1 MPTSRTIQS
10 SVLLKWEN
18 PPSRFSNT
26 GLSITLATLHLQKRE
41 ELSPSSME
49 VTGTSGL
56 VPSPQSEAVASEL
69 QELSLQPAPDPV
81 PLQERKNVLQL
92 KLQQRRTRE
101 ELVSQGIMPPLKSPA
116 AFHEQRR
123 SLERARTE
131 DYLKRK
137 IRCRPERSELVRM
150 HILEETSAE
159 PSLQAKQLQL
169 KRARLADDLNDKI
182 SHRPGPIEL
191 VHKNILS
198 VSCPVHSP
206 LDSPKGTGGESS
218 SLDEDSSDALSPD
231 QPTSHDSPLS
241 AVPQLSPS
249 DVLTQNGDM
258 SPSQFLTQSPPPPPP
273 PPSQVNGSDSSPFP
287 KMTNGMT
294 GTSVNS
300 RTSAGQVKQS
310 QAKSTSERPP
320 QRPKKPKD
328 NKPKVK
334 KLKYHQYIPP
344 DQKADKERPPQMDS
358 SYAKLLQQQQ
368 LFLQLQILSQQ
379 QQHYNYHTILPAPP
393 KPPSEQSPTANS
405 GPSPSRSVPTTTTPT
420 PSSQSGAARQS
431 QTAVGGAKP
440 GTLPANLDEF
450 KVAELKQEL
459 KLRGLTVSGTKNDL
473 IERLRNY
480 QEQNGGTAAVVKN
493 GMSQPSQQGM
503 TSAVSAVTTSPTTT
517 TTPDHQSGE
526 GGFKLAL
533 SSLAHVV
540 PGRVM
545 RFGSTS
551 SSPPVSPTPSERSLA
566 GMSPDETSCNGDMF
580 GEMVSSPLTQLTLHP
595 SPQHPSNVSPLSQ
608 PLSKVKEEIQSSCS
622 LSRPSPAT
630 CQPPEPLPGA
640 ATDLMDKDQ
649 MLQEK
654 DKQIEELTRMLRQK
668 QRLVETLRSQLEQ
681 GKMAGGIVSEK
692 EGTESSRTLSE
703 VKPQTLIK
711 ASAIQPPTLPNGT
724 VVKVKKEVEPEEGM
738 DGITE
743 EAQAKKAAQPMQC
756 SQETLLRLQQ
766 IHRLQVQ
773 QAEQQKQTLQ
783 QSQVQPPKVEEAKSN
798 PQKLQQQKKE
808 AHILLHQQQQLQQ
821 LIIQQTQQKQLQAQQ
836 KLAQQKLAQQK
847 LSQQK
852 LVQQNQLRQ
861 TQGQV
866 QQSQQK
872 NQVQLKQ
879 VQVQIQKPAVNPTQQ
894 RKQLRAQ
901 QRQQQRQQ
909 TTAVTTQQ
917 VTPVFINQQNGT
929 QIHTQAISLD
939 LLKANGTPTLVTDS
953 NGNHYLIALTSNTTD
968 GQNGVSSLAKTNGRI
983 TLQRLQSTPTKLP
996 SSDSQSKEQPEAEPV
1011 SQPIKKGQKAG
1022 LHLDTNGV
1030 PQASLSVTAPPNLQP
1045 FFDDMSDSE
1054 SQNNFSSLKREEVC
1068 PPYDRHTLF
1077 TPPSP
1082 KPNISL
1088 PTQRSKENALNSQQ
1102 MDDLFDILLKSGEI
1116 PGFKANPDP
1125 SLAPLHS
1132 DPPSPSSL
1140 PSQLHLS
1147 PPTPKE
1153 PLVSPQ
1159 PSVGEPCTG
1168 SGRLEDFLESTT
1180 GAPLLGVEPD
1190 GDLTLIDDLHS
1201 QMLSTPSILD
1211 HPPSPMDT
1219 SDLGFSTHS
1228 TGLDFGD
1235 PTLDSMDWLDI
1246 SMVGSASGGR
1256 GGSEGGRGGS
1266 GGAGDGGTSLAPLA
1280 PHTPPSVFSTDFL
1293 DSTDLQ
1299 LHWESCL

>member
-1 MPTSRTIQS
+1 MATPHPH
-10 SVLLKWEN
+10 KGEE
-18 PPSRFSNT
+18 PSPECMVVSGT
-26 GLSITLATLHLQKRE
+26 
-41 ELSPSSME
+41 PSSAQ
-49 VTGTSGL
+49 
-56 VPSPQSEAVASEL
+56 SPQSEAVTSEL
-69 QELSLQPAPDPV
+69 QELTLQPAPSPQ

-169 KRARLADDLNDKI
+169 KRARLADDLNDKL

-198 VSCPVHSP
+198 VTCLQQHSP
-206 LDSPKGTGGESS
+206 EDSPKGESS

-231 QPTSHDSPLS
+231 QLANHDSPLS

-249 DVLTQNGDM
+249 DALAQNGDIA
-258 SPSQFLTQSPPPPPP
+258 PTQFLTQPTPPPAPPAPPALPPPPPP
-273 PPSQVNGSDSSPFP
+273 QVNGSDSPSPP
-287 KMTNGMT
+287 KLTNGTML
-294 GTSVNS
+294 TSTSS
-300 RTSAGQVKQS
+300 RSSAGHTKVRNPPT
-310 QAKSTSERPP
+310 QAKTGSDRPP
-320 QRPKKPKD
+320 HRPKKSKD
-328 NKPKVK
+328 SKPKVK

-358 SYAKLLQQQQ
+358 SYAKLLHQQQ
-368 LFLQLQILSQQ
+368 LFLQLQIISQQ

-393 KPPSEQSPTANS
+393 KPPNEQPLTTSS
-405 GPSPSRSVPTTTTPT
+405 GPSPSHSVPSSTIPA
-420 PSSQSGAARQS
+420 PSSQSATARHS
-431 QTAVGGAKP
+431 HPAMGGAKP
-440 GTLPANLDEF
+440 STLPANLDEF

-459 KLRGLTVSGTKNDL
+459 KLRCLTVSGTKNDL

-480 QEQNGGTAAVVKN
+480 QEQNGGTAAASKN
-493 GMSQPSQQGM
+493 GPFLASQLGAISAAS
-503 TSAVSAVTTSPTTT
+503 TSISSSTTT
-517 TTPDHQSGE
+517 TTPEHLGE

-533 SSLAHVV
+533 ASLAHAV

-551 SSPPVSPTPSERSLA
+551 SSPPMSPTPSERSLA
-566 GMSPDETSCNGDMF
+566 GMSPDETSCSGDMF
-580 GEMVSSPLTQLTLHP
+580 GEMVSSPLTQLTLQQ
-595 SPQHPSNVSPLSQ
+595 SPQSSSSISLLSQ
-608 PLSKVKEEIQSSCS
+608 PLTMVKDEIRSPCS
-622 LSRPSPAT
+622 LSGSPSASG
-630 CQPPEPLPGA
+630 QRPEPLTSSA
-640 ATDLMDKDQ
+640 VDKDQ
-649 MLQEK
+649 MLHEK

-681 GKMAGGIVSEK
+681 GKMPGAILVKKEGSEK
-692 EGTESSRTLSE
+692 SKTMSE
-703 VKPQTLIK
+703 VKLETLIK
-711 ASAIQPPTLPNGT
+711 ASAIQPPTLPNG
-724 VVKVKKEVEPEEGM
+724 VVLRVKKEEDSEEEMEGV
-738 DGITE
+738 TE
-743 EAQAKKAAQPMQC
+743 EAQGKKLLQPMQC

-773 QAEQQKQTLQ
+773 QAEQQKQQLQQPQQQ
-783 QSQVQPPKVEEAKSN
+783 QSQAQALKVAEAKTNST
-798 PQKLQQQKKE
+798 QKQLQQKKE
-808 AHILLHQQQQLQQ
+808 AQVLLQQQQQLQQ

-847 LSQQK
+847 L
-852 LVQQNQLRQ
+852 VQQNQLKQ
-861 TQGQV
+861 HQGQV

-879 VQVQIQKPAVNPTQQ
+879 VQVQIQNQTVASPKPAVNQIQQ
-894 RKQLRAQ
+894 RRQLKAH
-901 QRQQQRQQ
+901 QRLQHKQQ
-909 TTAVTTQQ
+909 TTAVATQQ
-917 VTPVFINQQNGT
+917 VTPVLVNQQNST

-953 NGNHYLIALTSNTTD
+953 NGNHYLIALTNHTTD
-968 GQNGVSSLAKTNGRI
+968 GQNGVSSLAKPNGRI
-983 TLQRLQSTPTKLP
+983 TLQRLQSTPSKLP
-996 SSDSQSKEQPEAEPV
+996 SAESQSKEQAKAEPV
-1011 SQPIKKGQKAG
+1011 SQTSKKEQKAG
-1022 LHLDTNGV
+1022 LHLDINGV
-1030 PQASLSVTAPPNLQP
+1030 QQPSPPVTAPPILQP
-1045 FFDDMSDSE
+1045 FFDDVLESE
-1054 SQNNFSSLKREEVC
+1054 SQSQLLSSLKREEVC

-1082 KPNISL
+1082 KLHTSL
-1088 PTQRSKENALNSQQ
+1088 PTKRSKENGMNSQQ

-1116 PGFKANPDP
+1116 PSFKANPDP
-1125 SLAPLHS
+1125 SLAHLHS
-1132 DPPSPSSL
+1132 EPPSPSSP
-1140 PSQLHLS
+1140 PSPLRLS
-1147 PPTPKE
+1147 PPTQTQPII
-1153 PLVSPQ
+1153 SPQ
-1159 PSVGEPCTG
+1159 PSMVEPCTG

-1180 GAPLLGVEPD
+1180 GSPLLGVEPD
-1190 GDLTLIDDLHS
+1190 GALTLIDDLHS

-1211 HPPSPMDT
+1211 HSSSPMDT
-1219 SDLGFSTHS
+1219 SDLGFSPHS

-1246 SMVGSASGGR
+1246 SMVGSGGSSGSGVGR
-1256 GGSEGGRGGS
+1256 GGVGGGS
-1266 GGAGDGGTSLAPLA
+1266 EGDGGTSLAPLV
-1280 PHTPPSVFSTDFL
+1280 PHTPPSVFSADFL

>member
-1 MPTSRTIQS
+1 M
-10 SVLLKWEN
+10 
-18 PPSRFSNT
+18 
-26 GLSITLATLHLQKRE
+26 ATLHPQKGQ
-41 ELSPSSME
+41 ELSPGSME
-49 VTGTSGL
+49 VAGTPGL
-56 VPSPQSEAVASEL
+56 VPSPQSEVVAHEL
-69 QELSLQPAPDPV
+69 QELSIQPAPNEL

-92 KLQQRRTRE
+92 KLLQRRTRE

-137 IRCRPERSELVRM
+137 IRSRPERSELVRM

-198 VSCPVHSP
+198 VTCTVHSP
-206 LDSPKGTGGESS
+206 LAEGESS

-231 QPTSHDSPLS
+231 QLTNHDSPVS
-241 AVPQLSPS
+241 AVPQLSPP
-249 DVLTQNGDM
+249 DTLTQNENI
-258 SPSQFLTQSPPPPPP
+258 SLTQFLTQRPPPPPP
-273 PPSQVNGSDSSPFP
+273 PPPPQVNGTDSSPFT
-287 KMTNGMT
+287 KLTNGT
-294 GTSVNS
+294 AVPVTITNS
-300 RTSAGQVKQS
+300 RPSTGQVKS
-310 QAKSTSERPP
+310 QAKTSSDRPSH
-320 QRPKKPKD
+320 RPKKPKD
-328 NKPKVK
+328 SKPKVK

-344 DQKADKERPPQMDS
+344 DQKADKERPPAMDS
-358 SYAKLLQQQQ
+358 SYAKLLHQQQ
-368 LFLQLQILSQQ
+368 LFLQLQILNQQ

-393 KPPSEQSPTANS
+393 KPLTEQPPTTTS
-405 GPSPSRSVPTTTTPT
+405 GPSPSRSAPTTTTPAAFN
-420 PSSQSGAARQS
+420 QSGSARQS

-440 GTLPANLDEF
+440 VFLPANLDEF

-473 IERLRNY
+473 LERLRNY
-480 QEQNGGTAAVVKN
+480 QEQNGSNAAVLKN
-493 GMSQPSQQGM
+493 GTPQPSHQAT
-503 TSAVSAVTTSPTTT
+503 TSAASTVTSSPTYTN
-517 TTPDHQSGE
+517 TPEHHPE
-526 GGFKLAL
+526 GGFKLSL
-533 SSLAHVV
+533 SSLAQVV

-551 SSPPVSPTPSERSLA
+551 SSPPVSPSPSERSLA

-595 SPQHPSNVSPLSQ
+595 SPQHPSNVTPLSQ
-608 PLSKVKEEIQSSCS
+608 SLSNVKEEILSSCS
-622 LSRPSPAT
+622 LSRPSPSSS
-630 CQPPEPLPGA
+630 QPTEPQPGVA
-640 ATDLMDKDQ
+640 MDTVDKDQ

-681 GKMAGGIVSEK
+681 GKMTGGIVIAGGDK
-692 EGTESSRTLSE
+692 CKPTRE
-703 VKPQTLIK
+703 VKLQTLIK
-711 ASAIQPPTLPNGT
+711 ASAIQPPVFPNGI

-738 DGITE
+738 DGVTDE
-743 EAQAKKAAQPMQC
+743 EQAKKPEQPMQC
-756 SQETLLRLQQ
+756 SQETLVRLQQ

-783 QSQVQPPKVEEAKSN
+783 QSPTQKVAEAKSS

-808 AHILLHQQQQLQQ
+808 AQILLHQQQQLQQ

-852 LVQQNQLRQ
+852 LQQLKQ

-879 VQVQIQKPAVNPTQQ
+879 VQVQIQKSAGNPTQQ
-894 RKQLRAQ
+894 RKQLKAQ
-901 QRQQQRQQ
+901 HRRQQ
-909 TTAVTTQQ
+909 TAAVTTQQ
-917 VTPVFINQQNGT
+917 VTPVVINQQNGT

-939 LLKANGTPTLVTDS
+939 LLKANGAPTLVTDS
-953 NGNHYLIALTSNTTD
+953 NGNHYLIALTSNTPD

-983 TLQRLQSTPTKLP
+983 TLQRLQSTPSKLP
-996 SSDSQSKEQPEAEPV
+996 STESKSKEQPEAEPV
-1011 SQPIKKGQKAG
+1011 SQPNKKGQKAG
-1022 LHLDTNGV
+1022 LHLDTNGA
-1030 PQASLSVTAPPNLQP
+1030 PQPSLSATAPPNLQP
-1045 FFDDMSDSE
+1045 FFDEVSDSE
-1054 SQNNFSSLKREEVC
+1054 SQSSLISSLKREEVC

-1082 KPNISL
+1082 KPNTSL
-1088 PTQRSKENALNSQQ
+1088 PAQRSKQENGVNSQQ

-1116 PGFKANPDP
+1116 PGFKSNPDP
-1125 SLAPLHS
+1125 SLTQLS
-1132 DPPSPSSL
+1132 DPPSPSSP
-1140 PSQLHLS
+1140 PSPLHLS
-1147 PPTPKE
+1147 PPTPTQ
-1153 PLVSPQ
+1153 PLLSPQ

-1180 GAPLLGVEPD
+1180 GAPLLGLEPD
-1190 GDLTLIDDLHS
+1190 GGLTLIDDLHS
-1201 QMLSTPSILD
+1201 QMLSAPSILD

-1219 SDLGFSTHS
+1219 SDLGFSPHS

-1246 SMVGSASGGR
+1246 SMVGSSSGVSGGSGGGR
-1256 GGSEGGRGGS
+1256 GGRGGEVT
-1266 GGAGDGGTSLAPLA
+1266 GDGDGGTSLTPLA
-1280 PHTPPSVFSTDFL
+1280 PHTPPSVFSADFL

>member
-1 MPTSRTIQS
+1 M
-10 SVLLKWEN
+10 
-18 PPSRFSNT
+18 
-26 GLSITLATLHLQKRE
+26 ATLHPQKGQ
-41 ELSPSSME
+41 ELSPGSME
-49 VTGTSGL
+49 VAGTPGL
-56 VPSPQSEAVASEL
+56 VPSPQSEVVAHEL
-69 QELSLQPAPDPV
+69 QELSIQPAPNEL

-92 KLQQRRTRE
+92 KLLQRRTRE

-137 IRCRPERSELVRM
+137 IRSRPERSELVRM

-198 VSCPVHSP
+198 VTCTVHSP
-206 LDSPKGTGGESS
+206 LAEGESS

-231 QPTSHDSPLS
+231 QLTNHDSPVS
-241 AVPQLSPS
+241 AVPQLSPP
-249 DVLTQNGDM
+249 DTLTQNENI
-258 SPSQFLTQSPPPPPP
+258 SLTQFLTQRPPPPPP
-273 PPSQVNGSDSSPFP
+273 PPPPQVNGTDSSPFT
-287 KMTNGMT
+287 KLTNGT
-294 GTSVNS
+294 AVPVTITNS
-300 RTSAGQVKQS
+300 RPSTGQVKS
-310 QAKSTSERPP
+310 QAKTSSDRPSH
-320 QRPKKPKD
+320 RPKKPKD
-328 NKPKVK
+328 SKPKVK

-344 DQKADKERPPQMDS
+344 DQKADKERPPAMDS
-358 SYAKLLQQQQ
+358 SYAKLLHQQQ
-368 LFLQLQILSQQ
+368 LFLQLQILNQQ

-393 KPPSEQSPTANS
+393 KPLTEQPPTTTS
-405 GPSPSRSVPTTTTPT
+405 GPSPSRSAPTTTTPAAFN
-420 PSSQSGAARQS
+420 QSGSARQS

-440 GTLPANLDEF
+440 VFLPANLDEF

-473 IERLRNY
+473 LERLRNY
-480 QEQNGGTAAVVKN
+480 QEQNGSNAAVLKN
-493 GMSQPSQQGM
+493 GTPQPSHQAT
-503 TSAVSAVTTSPTTT
+503 TSAASTVTSSPTYTN
-517 TTPDHQSGE
+517 TPEHHPE
-526 GGFKLAL
+526 GGFKLSL
-533 SSLAHVV
+533 SSLAQVV

-551 SSPPVSPTPSERSLA
+551 SSPPVSPSPSERSLA

-595 SPQHPSNVSPLSQ
+595 SPQHPSNVTPLSQ
-608 PLSKVKEEIQSSCS
+608 SLSNVKEEILSSCS
-622 LSRPSPAT
+622 LSRPSPSSS
-630 CQPPEPLPGA
+630 QPTEPQPGVA
-640 ATDLMDKDQ
+640 MDTVDKDQ

-681 GKMAGGIVSEK
+681 GKMTGGIVIAGGDK
-692 EGTESSRTLSE
+692 CKPTRE
-703 VKPQTLIK
+703 VKLQTLIK
-711 ASAIQPPTLPNGT
+711 ASAIQPPVFPNGI

-738 DGITE
+738 DGVTDE
-743 EAQAKKAAQPMQC
+743 EQAKKPEQPMQC
-756 SQETLLRLQQ
+756 SQETLVRLQQ

-783 QSQVQPPKVEEAKSN
+783 QSPTQKVAEAKSS

-808 AHILLHQQQQLQQ
+808 AQILLHQQQQLQQ

-852 LVQQNQLRQ
+852 LQQLKQ

-879 VQVQIQKPAVNPTQQ
+879 VQVQIQKSAGNPTQQ
-894 RKQLRAQ
+894 RKQLKAQ
-901 QRQQQRQQ
+901 HRRQQ
-909 TTAVTTQQ
+909 TAAVTTQQ
-917 VTPVFINQQNGT
+917 VTPVVINQQNGT

-939 LLKANGTPTLVTDS
+939 LLKANGAPTLVTDS
-953 NGNHYLIALTSNTTD
+953 NGNHYLIALTSNTPD

-983 TLQRLQSTPTKLP
+983 TLQRLQSTPSKLP
-996 SSDSQSKEQPEAEPV
+996 STESKSKEQPEAEPV
-1011 SQPIKKGQKAG
+1011 SQPNKKGQKAG
-1022 LHLDTNGV
+1022 LHLDTNGA
-1030 PQASLSVTAPPNLQP
+1030 PQPSLSATAPPNLQP
-1045 FFDDMSDSE
+1045 FFDEVSDSE
-1054 SQNNFSSLKREEVC
+1054 SQSSLISSLK
-1068 PPYDRHTLF
+1068 
-1077 TPPSP
+1077 
-1082 KPNISL
+1082 
-1088 PTQRSKENALNSQQ
+1088 ENGVNSQQ

-1116 PGFKANPDP
+1116 PGFKSNPDP
-1125 SLAPLHS
+1125 SLTQLS
-1132 DPPSPSSL
+1132 DPPSPSSP
-1140 PSQLHLS
+1140 PSPLHLS
-1147 PPTPKE
+1147 PPTPTQ
-1153 PLVSPQ
+1153 PLLSPQ

-1180 GAPLLGVEPD
+1180 GAPLLGLEPD
-1190 GDLTLIDDLHS
+1190 GGLTLIDDLHS
-1201 QMLSTPSILD
+1201 QMLSAPSILD

-1219 SDLGFSTHS
+1219 SDLGFSPHS

-1246 SMVGSASGGR
+1246 SMVGSSSGVSGGSGGGR
-1256 GGSEGGRGGS
+1256 GGRGGEVT
-1266 GGAGDGGTSLAPLA
+1266 GDGDGGTSLTPLA
-1280 PHTPPSVFSTDFL
+1280 PHTPPSVFSADFL

>member
-1 MPTSRTIQS
+1 M
-10 SVLLKWEN
+10 
-18 PPSRFSNT
+18 
-26 GLSITLATLHLQKRE
+26 ATLHPQKGE
-41 ELSPSSME
+41 EPSPGSME
-49 VTGTSGL
+49 ASKTPGL
-56 VPSPQSEAVASEL
+56 APSPQSEAVTSEL
-69 QELSLQPAPDPV
+69 QELSLQPAPDPM

-137 IRCRPERSELVRM
+137 IRSRPERSELVRM

-198 VSCPVHSP
+198 VSIPVHSP
-206 LDSPKGTGGESS
+206 LDSPKGAGGESS

-231 QPTSHDSPLS
+231 QPTNHDSPLS

-249 DVLTQNGDM
+249 DVHSQNGDM
-258 SPSQFLTQSPPPPPP
+258 SPRQFITQSPPPPPP
-273 PPSQVNGSDSSPFP
+273 PPPPQVNGSDSSPFP
-287 KMTNGMT
+287 KITNGMML
-294 GTSVNS
+294 TSVNS
-300 RTSAGQVKQS
+300 RPSTGQVKS
-310 QAKSTSERPP
+310 QAKTSSDRPP

-328 NKPKVK
+328 SKPKVK

-368 LFLQLQILSQQ
+368 LFLQLQILNQQ

-393 KPPSEQSPTANS
+393 KPPSEQPPTTNS
-405 GPSPSRSVPTTTTPT
+405 GPSPSRSIPTTTTPT
-420 PSSQSGAARQS
+420 PSSQSGTARQS
-431 QTAVGGAKP
+431 QTVVGGAKP
-440 GTLPANLDEF
+440 STLPANLDEF

-480 QEQNGGTAAVVKN
+480 QEQNGATTTVSKN
-493 GMSQPSQQGM
+493 GICQQSQQGT
-503 TSAVSAVTTSPTTT
+503 TSAGSGITSSPTTT
-517 TTPDHQSGE
+517 NTTSDHQSGE
-526 GGFKLAL
+526 GGFKLNL
-533 SSLAHVV
+533 SSLAQMV

-595 SPQHPSNVSPLSQ
+595 SPQHPSNLSPLSQ
-608 PLSKVKEEIQSSCS
+608 ALSKVKEEIQSSCS
-622 LSRPSPAT
+622 LSRVSPAL
-630 CQPPEPLPGA
+630 CQPPESLPGVA
-640 ATDLMDKDQ
+640 MDTMDKDQ

-681 GKMAGGIVSEK
+681 GKMAGGIVLEK
-692 EGTESSRTLSE
+692 EGSEKSKSSPD
-703 VKPQTLIK
+703 VKLQTLIK

-724 VVKVKKEVEPEEGM
+724 VVTVKKEVEPEEGM
-738 DGITE
+738 EGVTE
-743 EAQAKKAAQPMQC
+743 EAQVKKAAQPMQC

-773 QAEQQKQTLQ
+773 QAEQQKQTLL
-783 QSQVQPPKVEEAKSN
+783 QSQVQLQKVAELKSN
-798 PQKLQQQKKE
+798 PQKLQQQKKD
-808 AHILLHQQQQLQQ
+808 AQILLHQQQQLQQ

-836 KLAQQKLAQQK
+836 KLAQQRLAQQK

-852 LVQQNQLRQ
+852 LVQQNQLKQ
-861 TQGQV
+861 TQGPV

-872 NQVQLKQ
+872 SQVQLKQ
-879 VQVQIQKPAVNPTQQ
+879 VQVQIQKPAVSQIQQ
-894 RKQLRAQ
+894 RKHLKAQ
-901 QRQQQRQQ
+901 QRQQHRQQ
-909 TTAVTTQQ
+909 TAAVTTQQ
-917 VTPVFINQQNGT
+917 VAPVFINQQNGT

-939 LLKANGTPTLVTDS
+939 LLKANGAPTLVTDS

-996 SSDSQSKEQPEAEPV
+996 STDSQSKEQPEAEPV

-1030 PQASLSVTAPPNLQP
+1030 PQTSLSVTAPPNLQP

-1054 SQNNFSSLKREEVC
+1054 SQSNFSSLKREEVC

-1082 KPNISL
+1082 KPNTSL
-1088 PTQRSKENALNSQQ
+1088 PPQRSKQENGGNSQQ

-1132 DPPSPSSL
+1132 DPPSPSS
-1140 PSQLHLS
+1140 PSSPLHLS
-1147 PPTPKE
+1147 LPTPKD
-1153 PLVSPQ
+1153 PLISPQ
-1159 PSVGEPCTG
+1159 PSMGEPCTG

-1190 GDLTLIDDLHS
+1190 GGLTLIDDLHS

-1211 HPPSPMDT
+1211 HPPTPMDT
-1219 SDLGFSTHS
+1219 SDLGFSPHS

-1246 SMVGSASGGR
+1246 SMVGSASGGSTSS
-1256 GGSEGGRGGS
+1256 GGGRGGG

-1280 PHTPPSVFSTDFL
+1280 PHTPQSVFSTDFL

>member
-1 MPTSRTIQS
+1 MTPSSVSLALDWGTLQS

-18 PPSRFSNT
+18 APPRFSNT
-26 GLSITLATLHLQKRE
+26 ALSVTLATLHPQKGE
-41 ELSPSSME
+41 EPSPGSME
-49 VTGTSGL
+49 VSGTSGL
-56 VPSPQSEAVASEL
+56 APSPQSEAVTSEL
-69 QELSLQPAPDPV
+69 QELSLQPAPDPM

-137 IRCRPERSELVRM
+137 IRSRPERSELVRM

-206 LDSPKGTGGESS
+206 LDSPKGAGGESS

-231 QPTSHDSPLS
+231 QLTNHDSPLS

-249 DVLTQNGDM
+249 DALTQNGDM
-258 SPSQFLTQSPPPPPP
+258 SPPQFITQSPPPPPP
-273 PPSQVNGSDSSPFP
+273 PPPPQVNGSDSSPFS
-287 KMTNGMT
+287 KVTNGMT
-294 GTSVNS
+294 VTSANS
-300 RTSAGQVKQS
+300 RASTGQVKLLLANPPS
-310 QAKSTSERPP
+310 SLHFLTSSSSTPFLMASVSILRLRRVQTVLRRDLRN
-320 QRPKKPKD
+320 QRTANP
-328 NKPKVK
+328 
-334 KLKYHQYIPP
+334 
-344 DQKADKERPPQMDS
+344 S
-358 SYAKLLQQQQ
+358 
-368 LFLQLQILSQQ
+368 
-379 QQHYNYHTILPAPP
+379 LPA
-393 KPPSEQSPTANS
+393 
-405 GPSPSRSVPTTTTPT
+405 TTTPA
-420 PSSQSGAARQS
+420 PSNQSGTARQS
-431 QTAVGGAKP
+431 QTAMGGAKP
-440 GTLPANLDEF
+440 STLPANLDEF

-480 QEQNGGTAAVVKN
+480 QEQNVTTTAGLKN
-493 GMSQPSQQGM
+493 GIPQASQQGA
-503 TSAVSAVTTSPTTT
+503 TSAANTSSPTTAT
-517 TTPDHQSGE
+517 TSDHQSGR
-526 GGFKLAL
+526 GLYPK
-533 SSLAHVV
+533 SKRRSRAHAV
-540 PGRVM
+540 
-545 RFGSTS
+545 
-551 SSPPVSPTPSERSLA
+551 
-566 GMSPDETSCNGDMF
+566 
-580 GEMVSSPLTQLTLHP
+580 
-595 SPQHPSNVSPLSQ
+595 
-608 PLSKVKEEIQSSCS
+608 
-622 LSRPSPAT
+622 LSRPSPAS
-630 CQPPEPLPGA
+630 CQPQEPLPGA
-640 ATDLMDKDQ
+640 AMDTMDKDQ

-681 GKMAGGIVSEK
+681 GKMAGGLVLEK
-692 EGTESSRTLSE
+692 EGSDKSKTSPEFKL
-703 VKPQTLIK
+703 QTLIK
-711 ASAIQPPTLPNGT
+711 ASAIQPPILPNGI
-724 VVKVKKEVEPEEGM
+724 VVKVKKE
-738 DGITE
+738 
-743 EAQAKKAAQPMQC
+743 
-756 SQETLLRLQQ
+756 
-766 IHRLQVQ
+766 VQ
-773 QAEQQKQTLQ
+773 QAEQQKQTPQ
-783 QSQVQPPKVEEAKSN
+783 QSQVQIPKVAEVKLT

-808 AHILLHQQQQLQQ
+808 AQILLHQQQQLQQ

-836 KLAQQKLAQQK
+836 KLAQQKLAQQR

-852 LVQQNQLRQ
+852 LVQQNQLKQ
-861 TQGQV
+861 TQVQV

-872 NQVQLKQ
+872 NPVQLKQ
-879 VQVQIQKPAVNPTQQ
+879 VQVQIQKTAVNQTQQ
-894 RKQLRAQ
+894 RKQLKAH

-909 TTAVTTQQ
+909 TAAVTTQQ
-917 VTPVFINQQNGT
+917 VAPVFINQQNGT

-968 GQNGVSSLAKTNGRI
+968 GQNGVSSVAKTNGRI
-983 TLQRLQSTPTKLP
+983 TLQRLQSTPSKLP
-996 SSDSQSKEQPEAEPV
+996 STDSQSKEQPEAEPV
-1011 SQPIKKGQKAG
+1011 SQPIKKGQKAA

-1030 PQASLSVTAPPNLQP
+1030 PQPSQSVTAPPNLQP

-1054 SQNNFSSLKREEVC
+1054 SQSNFSSLKREEVC

-1082 KPNISL
+1082 KPNTSL
-1088 PTQRSKENALNSQQ
+1088 SAQRSKQENGMNSQQ

-1132 DPPSPSSL
+1132 NPPSPSSP
-1140 PSQLHLS
+1140 PSPLHLS
-1147 PPTPKE
+1147 PPTPTE

-1159 PSVGEPCTG
+1159 PSAGEPCTG

-1190 GDLTLIDDLHS
+1190 GGLTLIDDLHS

-1219 SDLGFSTHS
+1219 SDLGFSPHS

-1246 SMVGSASGGR
+1246 SM
-1256 GGSEGGRGGS
+1256 
-1266 GGAGDGGTSLAPLA
+1266 
-1280 PHTPPSVFSTDFL
+1280 
-1293 DSTDLQ
+1293 
-1299 LHWESCL
+1299 

>member
-1 MPTSRTIQS
+1 MLDT
-10 SVLLKWEN
+10 N
-18 PPSRFSNT
+18 HC
-26 GLSITLATLHLQKRE
+26 LSFE
-41 ELSPSSME
+41 
-49 VTGTSGL
+49 
-56 VPSPQSEAVASEL
+56 PSPPGSPPMGEDMEKAGLTLDHDRHVYH
-69 QELSLQPAPDPV
+69 SLK
-81 PLQERKNVLQL
+81 EVLQL

-137 IRCRPERSELVRM
+137 IRSRPERSELVRM

-206 LDSPKGTGGESS
+206 LDSPKGAGGESS

-231 QPTSHDSPLS
+231 QPANHDSPLS
-241 AVPQLSPS
+241 AVPQLSPP
-249 DVLTQNGDM
+249 DVLSQNGDM
-258 SPSQFLTQSPPPPPP
+258 SPAQFLTQSPPPPPP
-273 PPSQVNGSDSSPFP
+273 PPPPESTPFP
-287 KMTNGMT
+287 KLANGLSM
-294 GTSVNS
+294 NS
-300 RTSAGQVKQS
+300 ASSRSTGQVKS
-310 QAKSTSERPP
+310 QTKTSSDRPP
-320 QRPKKPKD
+320 HRSKKAKD
-328 NKPKVK
+328 SKPKVK

-368 LFLQLQILSQQ
+368 LFLQLQILHQQ

-393 KPPSEQSPTANS
+393 KPPSEQSPTTNS

-431 QTAVGGAKP
+431 QVAVGGAKP
-440 GTLPANLDEF
+440 SALPANLDEF

-480 QEQNGGTAAVVKN
+480 QEQNGGATSCLKN
-493 GMSQPSQQGM
+493 GILQPGQQVATSGM
-503 TSAVSAVTTSPTTT
+503 AASSPTSS

-526 GGFKLAL
+526 SGFRLNLSPLAQ
-533 SSLAHVV
+533 VV
-540 PGRVM
+540 PGRIM

-595 SPQHPSNVSPLSQ
+595 SPQHPPNLSPLSQ
-608 PLSKVKEEIQSSCS
+608 SLSKVKDEMPNSCS
-622 LSRPSPAT
+622 FSKPSPT
-630 CQPPEPLPGA
+630 SCQPPELLPTLTLDA
-640 ATDLMDKDQ
+640 VDKDQ

-681 GKMAGGIVSEK
+681 GKMTSGIVLEKDGSEK
-692 EGTESSRTLSE
+692 SKAPCE
-703 VKPQTLIK
+703 VKLQTLIK
-711 ASAIQPPTLPNGT
+711 ASQIQPPTLPNG
-724 VVKVKKEVEPEEGM
+724 VVVSVKKEVEADEGM
-738 DGITE
+738 ETTE
-743 EAQAKKAAQPMQC
+743 EAQVKKPVQPMQC

-773 QAEQQKQTLQ
+773 QAEQHKQTLQ
-783 QSQVQPPKVEEAKSN
+783 QAQAQPQKAAENK
-798 PQKLQQQKKE
+798 KLQQQKKE
-808 AHILLHQQQQLQQ
+808 AQILLQQQQHLQQ

-836 KLAQQKLAQQK
+836 KLAQQKLR
-847 LSQQK
+847 QQK
-852 LVQQNQLRQ
+852 LVQQQNQVKQ

-866 QQSQQK
+866 QQSQQRS
-872 NQVQLKQ
+872 QVQLKQ
-879 VQVQIQKPAVNPTQQ
+879 VQLQIQKTALNQAQQ
-894 RKQLRAQ
+894 RKQLKAQ

-909 TTAVTTQQ
+909 PAAVTTQQ
-917 VTPVFINQQNGT
+917 VAPVFINQQNGP

-953 NGNHYLIALTSNTTD
+953 NGNHYLIALTSNATE
-968 GQNGVSSLAKTNGRI
+968 GQNGVSSSAKTNGRI
-983 TLQRLQSTPTKLP
+983 TLQRLQSTPSKLP
-996 SSDSQSKEQPEAEPV
+996 STDSQSKEQPEAEPV

-1030 PQASLSVTAPPNLQP
+1030 AQPSLSVTAPPNLQP
-1045 FFDDMSDSE
+1045 FFEDMSDSE
-1054 SQNNFSSLKREEVC
+1054 SQSNFSSLK
-1068 PPYDRHTLF
+1068 
-1077 TPPSP
+1077 
-1082 KPNISL
+1082 
-1088 PTQRSKENALNSQQ
+1088 ENGVNSQQ

-1116 PGFKANPDP
+1116 SGFKANPDP

-1132 DPPSPSSL
+1132 DPPSPSS
-1140 PSQLHLS
+1140 PTSPLHLS

-1153 PLVSPQ
+1153 PLISPQ
-1159 PSVGEPCTG
+1159 PPVGEPCTG

-1180 GAPLLGVEPD
+1180 GTPLLGVEPD

-1246 SMVGSASGGR
+1246 SMVGST
-1256 GGSEGGRGGS
+1256 GSGRGGS
-1266 GGAGDGGTSLAPLA
+1266 GGGRGVGDGTSDGGTSLAPLA

-1299 LHWESCL
+1299 LHWETCL